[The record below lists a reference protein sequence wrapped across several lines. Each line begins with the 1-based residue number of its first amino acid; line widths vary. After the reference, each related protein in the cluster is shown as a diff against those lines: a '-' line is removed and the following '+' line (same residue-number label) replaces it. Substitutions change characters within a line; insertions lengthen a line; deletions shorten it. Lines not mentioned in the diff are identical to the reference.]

1 MSPISNDLDVAVS
14 PHSDLPPLTPK
25 ATLCAGL
32 LIRVTGSLL
41 QLSGKAIAF
50 PTGPHPDRKG
60 PLETRLA
67 ESLADLQAALEVFI
81 ETLSIPA
88 QSLIERRIAKLNA
101 FRRWGLSGLALLS
114 DPPAVHW
121 HGLGKLIE
129 EAGELIELLSLLC
142 SPACSDNSSLLP
154 EISQHL
160 LEEIGDVQAAMD
172 YVIEANHLPAAH
184 IQQRRHQSCCR
195 YEDFVSTSPLVPSRS
210 MEGITS

>member
-101 FRRWGLSGLALLS
+101 FRRWGLSGLTILS
-114 DPPAVHW
+114 DPPAVYW
-121 HGLGKLIE
+121 QGLGKLTE
-129 EAGELIELLSLLC
+129 ETGELIELLSLLC
-142 SPACSDNSSLLP
+142 LPACPGESYLP
-154 EISQHL
+154 PKIIQHL
-160 LEEIGDVQAAMD
+160 VEEIGDVQAAMD

-184 IQQRRHQSCCR
+184 IQQRRHQSCSE
-195 YEDFVSTSPLVPSRS
+195 YEDFVSTSPCVHSRS
-210 MEGITS
+210 LEEMTS

>member
-14 PHSDLPPLTPK
+14 PPADLPPLTPRT
-25 ATLCAGL
+25 ALCAGL

-50 PTGPHPDRKG
+50 PTGPHPDRRG
-60 PLETRLA
+60 PIETRIA

-81 ETLSIPA
+81 ETLPIPA
-88 QSLIERRIAKLNA
+88 QPLIDRRFAKLNT

-121 HGLGKLIE
+121 QGLGKLTE
-129 EAGELIELLSLLC
+129 ETGELLEILSLLC
-142 SPACSDNSSLLP
+142 PPACPGESCLPP
-154 EISQHL
+154 EIIQHL

-172 YVIEANHLPAAH
+172 YVIEANHLPAEH
-184 IQQRRHQSCCR
+184 IQQRKHQSCCAF
-195 YEDFVSTSPLVPSRS
+195 EDLASTSPFVHSRS
-210 MEGITS
+210 MEGMT